1 MSKDSAGTLG
11 HMVYKSLQRS
21 AVISWCCS
29 SVKCCKI
36 YGIGLP
42 RHSFWCS
49 NRRYSP
55 LLFQYFPQKYQ
66 KNDST
71 HWLVQAIVSNL
82 DMTPQRCPWSGEL
95 CSTALM
101 SPQRLTFTP
110 DLTLK
115 YQFSEISVGPSV
127 MLPEEFLFRSSG
139 TLVNPAGILTWALCL
154 LQSPLLFRSKVLA
167 SYDFI
172 FV

>member
-1 MSKDSAGTLG
+1 
-11 HMVYKSLQRS
+11 MVYKSLQRS
-21 AVISWCCS
+21 AVISQCCS

-36 YGIGLP
+36 CSIGLY
-42 RHSFWCS
+42 RHSFWWS

-71 HWLVQAIVSNL
+71 HWLVQATVSNL
-82 DMTPQRCPWSGEL
+82 DMTPQTCLWSGEL

-101 SPQRLTFTP
+101 LPQRLMFTP

-115 YQFSEISVGPSV
+115 YQLNEISVGPSV
-127 MLPEEFLFRSSG
+127 MLPEEFLFQSSG
-139 TLVNPAGILTWALCL
+139 TLVNPAGIIAQALCVS
-154 LQSPLLFRSKVLA
+154 QSPLLFRSEVLV